1 MENCAVTIY
10 MGSGPGAKSTHKYIS
25 ELLGE
30 MTIDVR
36 NDGRTF
42 GAHGNSNIQNQKLG
56 RSLMTPAAVKRM
68 NRKNCLIFIEGQYPI
83 FDEKAIPFHTPEW
96 KQMEQLAGKTGY
108 HHPVKVI
115 FDEEQRAYFTLEP
128 KKQIQFLN
136 REERDAYQEMAKKED
151 GIYYREIDREAFL
164 YLNFR
169 KYPKPTEQEIEAQFM
184 QARKER
190 AESVRQTVGAGQSQV
205 PEDVTFFQDLEEK
218 QKFSDAQQYDLSGS
232 ILECMERYAE

>member
-1 MENCAVTIY
+1 MSGM
-10 MGSGPGAKSTHKYIS
+10 MGGH
-25 ELLGE
+25 LGHTE
-30 MTIDVR
+30 T
-36 NDGRTF
+36 
-42 GAHGNSNIQNQKLG
+42 
-56 RSLMTPAAVKRM
+56 
-68 NRKNCLIFIEGQYPI
+68 PI
-83 FDEKAIPFHTPEW
+83 FK
-96 KQMEQLAGKTGY
+96 
-108 HHPVKVI
+108 
-115 FDEEQRAYFTLEP
+115 
-128 KKQIQFLN
+128 IQFLN

-232 ILECMERYAE
+232 ILECMERYAEQIKRLMFRPVDEMRNYQRAYLLWNNISGF

>member
-1 MENCAVTIY
+1 
-10 MGSGPGAKSTHKYIS
+10 
-25 ELLGE
+25 
-30 MTIDVR
+30 
-36 NDGRTF
+36 
-42 GAHGNSNIQNQKLG
+42 
-56 RSLMTPAAVKRM
+56 
-68 NRKNCLIFIEGQYPI
+68 
-83 FDEKAIPFHTPEW
+83 
-96 KQMEQLAGKTGY
+96 
-108 HHPVKVI
+108 
-115 FDEEQRAYFTLEP
+115 
-128 KKQIQFLN
+128 
-136 REERDAYQEMAKKED
+136 MAKKED

-232 ILECMERYAE
+232 ILECMERYAEQIKRLMFRPVDEMRNYQRAYLLWNNISGF